1 MAKRPSSRSSS
12 RLVRAL
18 LPGVQLFRMPGLPE
32 IQHGDDLS
40 GQIAN
45 AARRARIRFE
55 NGDILVVAQK
65 IVSKAEGAVV
75 RLATVGPSP
84 QARAIAE
91 RQKKDPR
98 LVEVILKESR
108 RIVRSDH
115 VLIAETRHGCACANA
130 GVDHSNV
137 PGDDIVT
144 LLPRAPDQSARNLS
158 AALRERTGKRLAVII
173 SDTFGR
179 PWRLGLTNVAIG
191 ASGVPVL
198 LDLRGTRDRQGKPL
212 TATILAIADELAA
225 AAGLLMGKSEG
236 SPVVLIRGYRFKP
249 SSELAASIIRPAGED
264 LFR

>member
-1 MAKRPSSRSSS
+1 MAKRFKSRSSS
-12 RLVRAL
+12 AD
-18 LPGVQLFRMPGLPE
+18 LPATSPELRLFRIPGIPE
-32 IQHGDDLS
+32 IRPGDDLVKCVAS
-40 GQIAN
+40 
-45 AARRARIRFE
+45 AARRSAIYFKD
-55 NGDILVVAQK
+55 GDILVFAQK
-65 IVSKAEGAVV
+65 IVSKAEGTLV
-75 RLATVGPSP
+75 RLASVKPSP
-84 QARAIAE
+84 EALAIAG
-91 RQKKDPR
+91 RLKKDPR
-98 LVEVILKESR
+98 AIEVVLRESR

-115 VLIAETRHGCACANA
+115 VLISETRHGFVCANA

-137 PGDDIVT
+137 PGNDVVT
-144 LLPRAPDQSARNLS
+144 LLPRNPDRSARNLA
-158 AALRERTGKRLAVII
+158 AALRERTGKRLAVIL

-225 AAGLLMGKSEG
+225 AAGLLMSKSEG
-236 SPVVLIRGYRFKP
+236 SPVILIRGYRFKP